1 MGVNKRKRRKQKR
14 RLSPRKQARVADAKN
29 RSVSHGGSSQKR
41 KHSASLGVYPY
52 EPYKND
58 PTERSQVDDRGVRRE
73 FLKNRGIRYSG
84 SSEMK
89 LFKRVFADEETLRE
103 LQKKRVAL
111 QDYLKLLGL
120 VALTNLT
127 IEQQSLREADAER
140 SGETQVWKQGGLS
153 GAGALVR
160 RHLPSAGG
168 GWEHGRSSPR
178 ERQAKGSIG
187 ARAVARVVGLDTR
200 FCCWQVKCIKEP

>member
-89 LFKRVFADEETLRE
+89 LFKRVLADEETLRE

-120 VALTNLT
+120 VRAPDQPGN
-127 IEQQSLREADAER
+127 RAAVAKR
-140 SGETQVWKQGGLS
+140 SRRRAKWEETQVWKQGGLS

-187 ARAVARVVGLDTR
+187 ARAVARVVAG
-200 FCCWQVKCIKEP
+200 K